1 MFTVYS
7 QYNERY
13 RKDKKIMKKLALDV
27 GDKTIGVAVSDALNI
42 TAQGVTTIERV
53 GIRKDSGKVMD
64 YIREFGC
71 DTVVIGLP
79 KKLDGT
85 DSPQTEKVYEFKT
98 MLENKMRSSGMA
110 DVKIEFYDE
119 RLTTV
124 MAEKVLI
131 EADVSRG
138 KRKKVI
144 DKQAAVII
152 LQGYLA
158 SL

>member
-1 MFTVYS
+1 
-7 QYNERY
+7 
-13 RKDKKIMKKLALDV
+13 MKKLALDV

-53 GIRKDSGKVMD
+53 GIRKDAGKVMD

-98 MLENKMRSSGMA
+98 MLENKMRSSGMG
-110 DVKIEFYDE
+110 DVNLTYYDE

-131 EADVSRG
+131 EADVSRRG
-138 KRKKVI
+138 RKKVI

-152 LQGYLA
+152 LQGYLD
-158 SL
+158 SLH

>member
-1 MFTVYS
+1 M
-7 QYNERY
+7 
-13 RKDKKIMKKLALDV
+13 KKIGLDV

-42 TAQGVTTIERV
+42 TAQGITTIERV
-53 GIRKDSGKVMD
+53 GIRKDAGKVMD
-64 YIREFGC
+64 YIREHDC

-110 DVKIEFYDE
+110 HVKIEFYDE

-131 EADVSRG
+131 EADLRRN
-138 KRKKVI
+138 KRKQVI

-152 LQGYLA
+152 LQSYLDGGA
-158 SL
+158 HR

>member
-1 MFTVYS
+1 M
-7 QYNERY
+7 
-13 RKDKKIMKKLALDV
+13 KKIALDV

-42 TAQGVTTIERV
+42 TAQGITTIERV
-53 GIRKDSGKVMD
+53 GIRKDAGKVMD
-64 YIREFGC
+64 YIREYDC

-98 MLENKMRSSGMA
+98 MLENKMRSSGMGNI
-110 DVKIEFYDE
+110 KIVYYDE

-131 EADVSRG
+131 EADIRRN
-138 KRKKVI
+138 KRKQVI

-152 LQGYLA
+152 LQSYLDLL
-158 SL
+158 S